1 MEPNEDRSR
10 AFRAYQLPTSCHV
23 SGEESATCI
32 TTSFES
38 AAYGSALRRGTS
50 AATHMYTVR
59 PPTLCV
65 FRGKLRFRSCSL
77 TASDDGTS
85 TRKRDRLTV
94 SPVDTLQV
102 WKKSPGRYG
111 LSSSRV

>member
-38 AAYGSALRRGTS
+38 AEF
-50 AATHMYTVR
+50 AATAGDDYELLFTVPPDRRDAIERVAATTGTRVTWLGDVR
-59 PPTLCV
+59 PGGGLVEIRAPGGAL
-65 FRGKLRFRSCSL
+65 
-77 TASDDGTS
+77 
-85 TRKRDRLTV
+85 
-94 SPVDTLQV
+94 VD
-102 WKKSPGRYG
+102 
-111 LSSSRV
+111 LSGYEHL